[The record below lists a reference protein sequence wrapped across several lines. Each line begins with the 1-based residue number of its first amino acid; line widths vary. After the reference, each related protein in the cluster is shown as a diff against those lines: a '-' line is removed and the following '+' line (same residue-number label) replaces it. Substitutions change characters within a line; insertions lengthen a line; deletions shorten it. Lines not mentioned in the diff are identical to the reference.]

1 MTTPNVIYQKT
12 PKGIAEIAAS
22 ERTLNFRQ
30 RQVLILVDGKRNH
43 DEIGLYLNQPNM
55 AEMLAELE
63 KLGHIH
69 NPAKPASAP
78 PTRLEIKPA
87 EPAVETACMSEEQ
100 VQHIKSIL
108 ITSTEQHL
116 GIMGRSL
123 KQKIEAAI
131 TDEQI
136 VACTS
141 QWHMA
146 LRESKLGRE
155 VAGVLME
162 QVQQARKTDALS

>member
-1 MTTPNVIYQKT
+1 VTTPNVIYQKT

-43 DEIGLYLNQPNM
+43 DEIGLYLNQPNVP
-55 AEMLAELE
+55 EMLAELE

-78 PTRLEIKPA
+78 KIPLGISPA
-87 EPAVETACMSEEQ
+87 EAAPEAACMSEEQ
-100 VQHIKSIL
+100 VKHIKGIL

-162 QVQQARKTDALS
+162 QVQQALKADALS